1 MMEFKRNPSK
11 MNLKKICLFC
21 GSRAGLSQK
30 WLLMARELGEKIGSK
45 KWEVI
50 YGGGR
55 WGLMGEIAETAAETG
70 SKVTGI
76 ITEELLKLENTL
88 QEIDELIIVRSMA
101 ERKTK
106 MIKISD
112 IFLVLPGGIGTLD
125 ELFEVW
131 TTKQLKQHSKT
142 IIILNFENYY
152 DSLFRLIKN
161 LVAEGFL
168 VKPDKDSLIICQSVD
183 EVISEIS
190 KNMLA

>member
-1 MMEFKRNPSK
+1 MDHFFR
-11 MNLKKICLFC
+11 
-21 GSRAGLSQK
+21 
-30 WLLMARELGEKIGSK
+30 
-45 KWEVI
+45 
-50 YGGGR
+50 
-55 WGLMGEIAETAAETG
+55 
-70 SKVTGI
+70 
-76 ITEELLKLENTL
+76 LKLENTL